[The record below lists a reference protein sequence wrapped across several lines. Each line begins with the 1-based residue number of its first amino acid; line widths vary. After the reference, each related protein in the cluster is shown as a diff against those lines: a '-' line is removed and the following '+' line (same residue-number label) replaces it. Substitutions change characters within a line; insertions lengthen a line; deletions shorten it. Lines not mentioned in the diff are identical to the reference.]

1 MAERTAAE
9 RVALARH
16 PQRPNITDY
25 INGLFTDFFEQ
36 RGDRACRED
45 AAILGGIALF
55 HGRPVTV
62 IGTRKG
68 KDLEEN
74 LNCNFGMPGPEGYRK
89 ALRLMKQAEKFHR
102 PIFTF
107 IDTSGAYPGLEAEER
122 GQGEAIARNLFE
134 MSRLTVPVIA
144 VVTGEGNS
152 GGALALAGITPA
164 DIGACIVA
172 TVSADTIVPSAAC
185 MLQRE
190 LGMPEDTPCFDLNAA
205 CTGFIYALHTME
217 CLLNAS
223 PRKFGLVVGAE
234 ALSRVVDWTDRGTCI
249 LFGDGAAA
257 AVVECREGWPAIGA
271 VLGSRGDDRLLRL
284 PGLGRG
290 EPNVLS
296 MEGTQVFKFAVET
309 VPACMDAVLAKAG
322 LTAEDIDFFVFHQ
335 ANARIIDLAVRK
347 YRIPPEK
354 YYKNIDHY
362 GNTAAASVP
371 LVLSELYEQG
381 RIGPGSRLLTVAFG
395 GGLTWG
401 GAVLE
406 LA

>member
-1 MAERTAAE
+1 MNGIKLRGLGRCVPAQSVTNDD
-9 RVALARH
+9 LAK
-16 PQRPNITDY
+16 
-25 INGLFTDFFEQ
+25 
-36 RGDRACRED
+36 
-45 AAILGGIALF
+45 
-55 HGRPVTV
+55 TV
-62 IGTRKG
+62 
-68 KDLEEN
+68 
-74 LNCNFGMPGPEGYRK
+74 
-89 ALRLMKQAEKFHR
+89 
-102 PIFTF
+102 
-107 IDTSGAYPGLEAEER
+107 DTSDAWITARTGIRSRRRCTEETHT
-122 GQGEAIARNLFE
+122 ELCVSAARD
-134 MSRLTVPVIA
+134 
-144 VVTGEGNS
+144 
-152 GGALALAGITPA
+152 ALHMAGITPA
-164 DIGACIVA
+164 DIGVCIVA
-172 TVSADTIVPSAAC
+172 TVSADTI
-185 MLQRE
+185 MLQRD

-257 AVVECREGWPAIGA
+257 AVVECREGWPVIGA
-271 VLGSRGDDRLLRL
+271 VLGSRGDDRLRRL

>member
-1 MAERTAAE
+1 MNGIKLRGLGRCVPAQSVTNDDLAKTVDTSDAWITARTGIRSRRRCTEETHTELCVTAA
-9 RVALARH
+9 RRALA
-16 PQRPNITDY
+16 Q
-25 INGLFTDFFEQ
+25 
-36 RGDRACRED
+36 
-45 AAILGGIALF
+45 
-55 HGRPVTV
+55 
-62 IGTRKG
+62 
-68 KDLEEN
+68 
-74 LNCNFGMPGPEGYRK
+74 
-89 ALRLMKQAEKFHR
+89 
-102 PIFTF
+102 
-107 IDTSGAYPGLEAEER
+107 
-122 GQGEAIARNLFE
+122 
-134 MSRLTVPVIA
+134 
-144 VVTGEGNS
+144 
-152 GGALALAGITPA
+152 AGITPA
-164 DIGACIVA
+164 DIGVCIVA

-185 MLQRE
+185 MLQRD

>member
-1 MAERTAAE
+1 M
-9 RVALARH
+9 
-16 PQRPNITDY
+16 
-25 INGLFTDFFEQ
+25 NGIKIK
-36 RGDRACRED
+36 GM
-45 AAILGGIALF
+45 
-55 HGRPVTV
+55 GR
-62 IGTRKG
+62 
-68 KDLEEN
+68 
-74 LNCNFGMPGPEGYRK
+74 C
-89 ALRLMKQAEKFHR
+89 
-102 PIFTF
+102 
-107 IDTSGAYPGLEAEER
+107 
-122 GQGEAIARNLFE
+122 
-134 MSRLTVPVIA
+134 VPA
-144 VVTGEGNS
+144 HVVTNDDLSKIMDTNDAWISSRTGIRRRHHCETESHNS
-152 GGALALAGITPA
+152 LCAAAARQALDKAGVAPEE
-164 DIGACIVA
+164 IGACIVA
-172 TVSADTIVPSAAC
+172 TVSPDTIVPSAAC
-185 MLQRE
+185 ALQRE
-190 LGMPEDTPCFDLNAA
+190 LGLPNDIICFDLNAA
-205 CTGFIYALHTME
+205 CTGFLFALHTME
-217 CLLNAS
+217 CLLNSS
-223 PRKFGLVVGAE
+223 PRKYGLVVGAE
-234 ALSRVVDWTDRGTCI
+234 VLSRMVDWNDRSTCI

-257 AVVECREGWPAIGA
+257 AVVECREGWPSIGA

-309 VPACMDAVLAKAG
+309 VPACMDATLKKAG
-322 LTAEDIDFFVFHQ
+322 LTPADIDFFVFHQ

>member
-1 MAERTAAE
+1 MNGIKLRGLGRCVPAQSVTNDD
-9 RVALARH
+9 LAK
-16 PQRPNITDY
+16 
-25 INGLFTDFFEQ
+25 
-36 RGDRACRED
+36 
-45 AAILGGIALF
+45 
-55 HGRPVTV
+55 TV
-62 IGTRKG
+62 
-68 KDLEEN
+68 
-74 LNCNFGMPGPEGYRK
+74 
-89 ALRLMKQAEKFHR
+89 
-102 PIFTF
+102 
-107 IDTSGAYPGLEAEER
+107 DTSDAWITARTGIRSRRRCTEETHT
-122 GQGEAIARNLFE
+122 ELCVSAARD
-134 MSRLTVPVIA
+134 
-144 VVTGEGNS
+144 
-152 GGALALAGITPA
+152 ALHMAGITPA
-164 DIGACIVA
+164 DIGVCIVA

-185 MLQRE
+185 MLQRD

-257 AVVECREGWPAIGA
+257 AVVECREGWPVISA

>member
-1 MAERTAAE
+1 MNGIKIKGTGKGLPRRTMTNEDMAKIVETSDEWITTRTGIQH
-9 RVALARH
+9 RH
-16 PQRPNITDY
+16 
-25 INGLFTDFFEQ
+25 
-36 RGDRACRED
+36 
-45 AAILGGIALF
+45 
-55 HGRPVTV
+55 HV
-62 IGTRKG
+62 
-68 KDLEEN
+68 
-74 LNCNFGMPGPEGYRK
+74 
-89 ALRLMKQAEKFHR
+89 
-102 PIFTF
+102 
-107 IDTSGAYPGLEAEER
+107 S
-122 GQGEAIARNLFE
+122 QGESITA
-134 MSRLTVPVIA
+134 LTVA
-144 VVTGEGNS
+144 AARQAMENAGVTAEQ
-152 GGALALAGITPA
+152 
-164 DIGACIVA
+164 IGACVVA
-172 TVSADTIVPSAAC
+172 TLTPDTLVPSAAC
-185 MLQRE
+185 WVQRE
-190 LGMPEDTPCFDLNAA
+190 LGLPHDIPCFDLNAA
-205 CTGFIYALHTME
+205 CTGFLYALHTME

-257 AVVECREGWPAIGA
+257 AVVECREGWPSIGA
-271 VLGSRGDDRLLRL
+271 VLGSRGDDVLLRL